1 MIGTIANALAIIVG
15 GIIGLLFKNIIPE
28 KISEALLKAIGLA
41 VIGIGIN
48 LMLSGENFT
57 LLIISMVI
65 GTIIGEGIDIEKKL
79 DKIGAF
85 IESKMKNKES
95 NVALGFV
102 ACTLVYCVGS
112 MAIVGSIQS
121 GLTGNH
127 EILFSKAVLDGIT
140 AVTFAATMGVGV
152 VFSGISVL
160 VYQGTI
166 TMLASIMQSLL
177 NPVVVSEMTA
187 IGGVIIM
194 GIGMNFLISNR
205 MRVGNMLPSIFIPI
219 IYYMILMR

>member
-28 KISEALLKAIGLA
+28 KISEALLKAIGLE

-194 GIGMNFLISNR
+194 GIGLNFLISNR

>member
-1 MIGTIANALAIIVG
+1 MIGTIANALAIIAG

-28 KISEALLKAIGLA
+28 KISEALLKVIGLA
-41 VIGIGIN
+41 VIAIGIN

-57 LLIISMVI
+57 LLIISLVI
-65 GTIIGEGIDIEKKL
+65 GTIKGEIIDIEGKL
-79 DKIGAF
+79 EKFGAF

-127 EILFSKAVLDGIT
+127 EILFSKAVIDGIT

-166 TMLASIMQSLL
+166 TMLASIMQSL
-177 NPVVVSEMTA
+177 
-187 IGGVIIM
+187 
-194 GIGMNFLISNR
+194 
-205 MRVGNMLPSIFIPI
+205 
-219 IYYMILMR
+219 

>member
-187 IGGVIIM
+187 IGGVTIM
-194 GIGMNFLISNR
+194 GIGLNFLISNR

>member
-15 GIIGLLFKNIIPE
+15 VIIGLLFKNIIPE

-160 VYQGTI
+160 GYQGTI

-194 GIGMNFLISNR
+194 GIGLNFLISNR

>member
-28 KISEALLKAIGLA
+28 KISEALLKATGLA
-41 VIGIGIN
+41 VIAIGIN
-48 LMLSGENFT
+48 LMLSGKNFT
-57 LLIISMVI
+57 LLIISLVI
-65 GTIIGEGIDIEKKL
+65 GTIIGEVIDIEKNL
-79 DKIGAF
+79 DKFGAF

-102 ACTLVYCVGS
+102 TCTLVYCVGS

-140 AVTFAATMGVGV
+140 AVTFAATMGAGV
-152 VFSGISVL
+152 VLSGISVL
-160 VYQGTI
+160 VYQGAI
-166 TMLASIMQSLL
+166 TMLASLMQSLL
-177 NPVVVSEMTA
+177 GTVVVNEMTA

-194 GIGMNFLISNR
+194 GIGLNFLIANR
-205 MRVGNMLPSIFIPI
+205 MRVGNLLPSIFIPI
-219 IYYMILMR
+219 IYYMFFW

>member
-1 MIGTIANALAIIVG
+1 MIGTIANALAIIAG
-15 GIIGLLFKNIIPE
+15 GIIGLIFKNTIPE
-28 KISEALLKAIGLA
+28 KISEALLKATGLA
-41 VIGIGIN
+41 VIAIGIN
-48 LMLSGENFT
+48 LMLAGENFT

-65 GTIIGEGIDIEKKL
+65 GTIIGEAINIEGKL
-79 DKIGAF
+79 DKFGAF

-102 ACTLVYCVGS
+102 TCTLVYCVGS

-140 AVTFAATMGVGV
+140 AVTFAATMGAGV

-160 VYQGTI
+160 VYQGAI
-166 TMLASIMQSLL
+166 TMLASLMQSLL
-177 NPVVVSEMTA
+177 STVVVNEMTA

-194 GIGMNFLISNR
+194 GIGLNFLIANR
-205 MRVGNMLPSIFIPI
+205 MRVGNLLPSIFIPI
-219 IYYMILMR
+219 IYYMFF